1 MYDVEIKLSPDPHPL
16 HLFFVRPNNNKTVM
30 IFFYMYVLRLFVV
43 INQQLIFYYFL
54 FYSGTFKGHV
64 QLKEQACTR
73 V

>member
-30 IFFYMYVLRLFVV
+30 
-43 INQQLIFYYFL
+43 LIFYYFL